1 MGFKFKARDGRRYL
15 METPRI
21 TSLRVKFLIK
31 FMDKKKAMRKMVYTD
46 ETWYFQK
53 GSGKCKEWQDKD
65 VRSCSTKHISSGK
78 RHILVHAGTSE
89 GFIEGADLN
98 YSSGTKPMDGD
109 DYHSEVNT
117 AIMEKY

>member
-1 MGFKFKARDGRRYL
+1 
-15 METPRI
+15 
-21 TSLRVKFLIK
+21 
-31 FMDKKKAMRKMVYTD
+31 MVYTD

-117 AIMEKY
+117 AIMEKYWEEKVIPNLPQEPCTIVMDNASYHKAQVQ